1 MIDSATFLLFL
12 LAVLTL
18 FLSPGPNMAFVMS
31 HGVAYGPR
39 GGLAAA
45 LGIGSADVVLTAL
58 TATGVTAMVFAWS
71 AAFDVLRIAGAAYL
85 LWLAIKAL
93 RSPEN
98 SPDSA
103 PDSAPALHTSHAKLV
118 FHSIFKTAM
127 LGSLLNPKALLFFAV
142 FLPQFVN
149 PAKGDIAQQLVM
161 LGLVLS
167 AASVIF
173 NTLLGAFSGRLGSLL
188 ARHPRAAIFQKWLLA
203 SVLAVLAVRMFLTE
217 RPLGRST

>member
-1 MIDSATFLLFL
+1 MIDSATLLLFL

-31 HGVAYGPR
+31 HGMAYGPR

-58 TATGVTAMVFAWS
+58 TATSVTAMLFAWS
-71 AAFDVLRIAGAAYL
+71 ASFDVLRVAGAAYL
-85 LWLAIKAL
+85 LWLALKTL
-93 RSPEN
+93 RSTDN
-98 SPDSA
+98 ALA
-103 PDSAPALHTSHAKLV
+103 PRTSTTNLA
-118 FHSIFKTAM
+118 FHSIAKNAM

-149 PAKGDIAQQLVM
+149 PARGNIALQLVT

-167 AASVIF
+167 AASVVF
-173 NTLLGAFSGRLGSLL
+173 NATLGAFSGQLGRLTQ
-188 ARHPRAAIFQKWLLA
+188 RNPRAATFQKWLL
-203 SVLAVLAVRMFLTE
+203 SGVLAALAVRMFLTE
-217 RPLGRST
+217 RPLSR

>member
-1 MIDSATFLLFL
+1 MIDLVTFLLFL

-31 HGVAYGPR
+31 HGMAYGPR

-71 AAFDVLRIAGAAYL
+71 ASFDVLRVAGAAYL
-85 LWLAIKAL
+85 MWLAIKTL
-93 RSPEN
+93 RSP
-98 SPDSA
+98 A
-103 PDSAPALHTSHAKLV
+103 TALTPLKSNANLASYTIAKN
-118 FHSIFKTAM
+118 AM
-127 LGSLLNPKALLFFAV
+127 LGSLLNPKALLFFMV
-142 FLPQFVN
+142 FLPQFVS
-149 PAKGDIAQQLVM
+149 PAKGHVALQLVI

-173 NTLLGAFSGRLGSLL
+173 NTLLGALSGRLGTLVQ
-188 ARHPRAAIFQKWLLA
+188 RYPRAANFQKWLLGG
-203 SVLAVLAVRMFLTE
+203 VLAALAVRMFLTE
-217 RPLGRST
+217 RPLGPPA